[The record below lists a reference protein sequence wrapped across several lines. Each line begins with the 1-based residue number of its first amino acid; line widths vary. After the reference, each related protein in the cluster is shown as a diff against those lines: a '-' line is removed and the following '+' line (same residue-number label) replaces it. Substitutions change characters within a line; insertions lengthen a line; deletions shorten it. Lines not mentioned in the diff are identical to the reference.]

1 MVGVQT
7 GAVVGVGAVDGVVT
21 CGMLNVSKKQQLLH
35 HLKY

>member
-1 MVGVQT
+1 MVGVR
-7 GAVVGVGAVDGVVT
+7 AVVGVGAVDGVVT